1 MDDYQPSPLE
11 DCPETDTAIDSAIEA
26 AEYLTWLPDKKL
38 LQQRLHKA
46 IEVSKK
52 RLEIE

>member
-11 DCPETDTAIDSAIEA
+11 DCPDTVATIDSAIEV
-26 AEYLTWLPDKKL
+26 AEYLTWLPDKKP
-38 LQQRLHKA
+38 LQKRLHKA